1 MRLRKSWVLTLSL
14 SNYDMLGGTIIN
26 TRMAEESAID
36 PRDPK
41 AETHGSKPMEGQ
53 PSRDVSV
60 PSKIAAVDPFG

>member
-1 MRLRKSWVLTLSL
+1 
-14 SNYDMLGGTIIN
+14 MLGGTIIN